1 MTGLKFS
8 AMETC
13 TNTYMHLFPLE
24 ILMKEIVCTLWY
36 RALIIIGGF
45 EFRRKVYILNRFLQK
60 QGSIINSKLSK
71 QLNASASNSVQIHK
85 QVHKN
90 M

>member
-1 MTGLKFS
+1 
-8 AMETC
+8 
-13 TNTYMHLFPLE
+13 
-24 ILMKEIVCTLWY
+24 MKETVCTLWY

-45 EFRRKVYILNRFLQK
+45 EFRRMVHILNRFIQK

-85 QVHKN
+85 QIHKN
-90 M
+90 MQVNALIWCW